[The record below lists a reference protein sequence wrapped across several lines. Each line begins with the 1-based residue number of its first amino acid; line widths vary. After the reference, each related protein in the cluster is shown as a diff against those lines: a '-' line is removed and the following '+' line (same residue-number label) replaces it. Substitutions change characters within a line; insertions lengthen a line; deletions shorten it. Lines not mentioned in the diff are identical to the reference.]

1 MGLFGNFFKKDP
13 GQDAGNLFQALN
25 TPAQEAARAY
35 MTRDAQAGSRE
46 LLADPVYGKLYSE
59 GGDFDQLRGDI
70 GSARGEERRLQQRG
84 FSRQPEDYEAYGQ
97 ASGDIARESGLQE
110 ASLAQALANR
120 GIGGSAAGGQSFMT
134 HLGSKTERLAG
145 MQRKIADD
153 RMKTNLARL
162 SETRQ
167 HMNNLMGQRGNMLG
181 QYEQGRAAK
190 DRFAESKGTMGM
202 NTLSASQAQENERM
216 AQRQATK
223 QNSGF
228 NKLMQVGMTAGGA
241 ALGGP
246 GGAAAGSAAGGAIFG
261 G

>member
-1 MGLFGNFFKKDP
+1 
-13 GQDAGNLFQALN
+13 
-25 TPAQEAARAY
+25 

-84 FSRQPEDYEAYGQ
+84 YSLQPEDYEAYGQ
-97 ASGDIARESGLQE
+97 TSGNIARESGLQE
-110 ASLAQALANR
+110 ASLAQALNNR
-120 GIGGSAAGGQSFMT
+120 GIAGSAAGGQSFMT
-134 HLGSKTERLAG
+134 HLGSKAERLKNS
-145 MQRKIADD
+145 QIEIADK

-190 DRFAESKGTMGM
+190 DRFAESKGTMGT
-202 NTLSASQAQENERM
+202 NVLSASQAQENERM
-216 AQRQATK
+216 EQRQKTK

-228 NKLMQVGMTAGGA
+228 NRLMQAQMTAAGA
-241 ALGGP
+241 VA
-246 GGAAAGSAAGGAIFG
+246 GAKMGNPEAGAKMGKETGGAIFS
-261 G
+261 